1 MTLASLDAKRTIH
14 RRTNPAIVTH
24 Y

>member
-1 MTLASLDAKRTIH
+1 MTLASLNAKWTIH